1 MALRISGRAITSDM
15 TPETAHLVFG
25 PDGGTWVLSWLPGWD
40 LTREQ
45 AIDGMAL
52 DEILSDPTPA
62 DGEFALEMAALRAE
76 SLGLPLEDAVVR
88 LFARIAERDRQQQ
101 AGADGADGPPGNSEG
116 PCRTGRPEA
125 IHPRRSG
132 DTLSLARGGERP
144 TVRIVDSRRRRAAH
158 PMPGEPPI
166 RCRASRPSDA
176 GRAAHPMPGE
186 PLTRCRASRSPDAGR
201 AAHPMPGSRTPLGDF
216 SLISPDD
223 APSSR
228 CR

>member
-40 LTREQ
+40 LTRQQ

-52 DEILSDPTPA
+52 DEILSDPSPA

-76 SLGLPLEDAVVR
+76 SLGLRLEDAVVR

-116 PCRTGRPEA
+116 PCRTRRLEA
-125 IHPRRSG
+125 IHPGALRRHAEPR
-132 DTLSLARGGERP
+132 ARREAADRAHRGFTAAASRP
-144 TVRIVDSRRRRAAH
+144 SDAWRAAH

-166 RCRASRPSDA
+166 RCLASRPSDA
-176 GRAAHPMPGE
+176 WRAAHPMPGE
-186 PLTRCRASRSPDAGR
+186 PPIRCPGV
-201 AAHPMPGSRTPLGDF
+201 AHHWG
-216 SLISPDD
+216 ISP
-223 APSSR
+223 
-228 CR
+228 